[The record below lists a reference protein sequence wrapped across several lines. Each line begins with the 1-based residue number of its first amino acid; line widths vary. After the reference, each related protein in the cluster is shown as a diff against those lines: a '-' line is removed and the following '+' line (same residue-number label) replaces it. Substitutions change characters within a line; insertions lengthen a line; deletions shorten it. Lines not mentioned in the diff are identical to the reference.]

1 MSTRITVSC
10 GEHVPG
16 WLQAAPLFQTLTW
29 PATLPCP
36 PRPLSGE
43 FWHSLPEKAI
53 NKVLP
58 ETLWQIPQSAPNH
71 TTNAPGIENRK

>member
-1 MSTRITVSC
+1 MSTRIMVSC

-16 WLQAAPLFQTLTW
+16 WLQAAPLIQTLTW
-29 PATLPCP
+29 SATLPCL

-58 ETLWQIPQSAPNH
+58 ETLWQIPQSAPQPHNKR
-71 TTNAPGIENRK
+71 PWNRK